1 MSLCFNRHKYLKDEA
16 ILIQALA
23 HVAHR
28 GSLYTMVT
36 IPHNEIRVSVV
47 NILCSASNVMP
58 LEDALKLIACI
69 NYASAFFK

>member
-1 MSLCFNRHKYLKDEA
+1 MTLGFNRHKHLKDEA
-16 ILIQALA
+16 IRIQTLSD
-23 HVAHR
+23 VANR
-28 GSLYTMVT
+28 GILCTMVT